1 MGSIVAS
8 SKAEFQQLLQ
18 QRLQELVAPEEQ
30 QAVALFAED
39 FFGITTLA
47 ELRTRQ
53 DSDLL
58 GSLLSGW
65 RLLQQFDRAGTRL
78 QVFNPTVETHDWQS
92 PNTIIQ
98 LIHAD
103 VPFLV
108 DSVRIELQ
116 RQGHA
121 IHCLQNSLFKVSR
134 DTENML
140 VQIHPVGAEGAGL
153 VSESVMHIEI
163 AHCQSPAALNEVH
176 AGLQEALQQVEKV
189 VADFPAMR
197 QQTEQL
203 ISRLNDADFEWF
215 DGAERQEASAFLQW
229 LLDDN
234 FTFLGYERFAIVDGQ
249 LQQDDQARQGLGGTA
264 PLPCEAGEGRLTD
277 EVLKYLCDPMLLSFA
292 KALQISR
299 VHRAA
304 YPDHVSIRE
313 VDADGKVVLE
323 HRFCGFYTTRVHAAD
338 VTSIPWLRRKVE
350 QVRHDAGFARGSHL
364 YKQLTQILQEL
375 PKDDLFQVSLEQLGE
390 TVLGIMQIQERNL
403 IRLFLRRGNY
413 GCFYHCLVYVP
424 RDVYSTA
431 IRQTIQQVLMSRLQ
445 ASHSEFWAYF
455 SDSKLVRVQFIL
467 NVDPTCPLEIDA
479 AELEEVVI
487 QACRSW
493 HDELAERLQD
503 ALGEARAHELL
514 AQFGAGFPPGY
525 SNRFIPAKAVVD
537 LQYLRGLD
545 ADNPLAMSFYQRLD
559 SHAGQ
564 LHCKLYHFGDSLPL
578 SDVMPILDN
587 LGLRVLG
594 EFPFQITRDDGQ
606 TFWVHDFV
614 FCNGLDAQMDI
625 ADVNELF
632 REAFTAVWTGQAE
645 NDSFNRLIL
654 LAGIDW
660 REAALLRALARYIKQ
675 IRMGFELPY
684 IASTLASHAPIAR
697 ELVRLFKTRFF
708 LARKASAGELE
719 GKLEQAIL
727 SALDGVAVLNEDRI
741 LRRYLDLIKATLRT
755 NFYQNDSDGQPKDYI
770 SLKFDPS
777 AVPEL
782 PLPRPMYEIFVYS
795 PRVEGVHLRGG
806 KVARGGLRWSD
817 REEDYR
823 TEVLGLTK
831 AQQVKNAV
839 IVPVGAKGGFVPR
852 RLPQEG
858 GRDAVQQEAVACY
871 RIFIRGLLDVTDNL
885 VDGQVVPPAQV
896 IRHDGDDYYLV
907 VAADKGTA
915 GFSDIANGI
924 AADYGFW
931 MGDAFASGGSVGYD
945 HKGMAITARGAWI
958 SVQRHFREL
967 GVDVQRDPVSVIG
980 IGDMSGDVF
989 GNGLLRSRSVRLLAA
1004 FNHLHIFIDPNPAD
1018 AERSFEERQRLYD
1031 LPRSGWADYNPDL
1044 ISEGGG
1050 VFSRQLKQI
1059 KLTPQIKEV
1068 FDIAEDQ
1075 LTPTE
1080 LINRL
1085 LKAPVDLLWN
1095 GGIGTYIKASSESHA
1110 DAGDKANDG
1119 LRVDGNEVRARVIGE
1134 GGNLGMTQRGRIE
1147 YCLNGGAANT
1157 DFIDNAGGVSCSDQ
1171 EVNIKILLNQL
1182 VAAGDMTLKQRNSL
1196 LVDMTDDVAALVL
1209 RSNYKQT
1216 QAISL
1221 AQNQTAEALVEY
1233 RRFISS
1239 MEASGK
1245 LSRELEAL
1253 PEDDQLAERAGKG
1266 QGLTR
1271 PELAVLVSYAKADLK
1286 ERLVAA
1292 DELDD
1297 AWLERELVSAFP
1309 PQLVEAQG
1317 EALRHHKLRREI
1329 IATQLANNLVNHMGV
1344 TFLRRLEQ
1352 STGASAGQIMV
1363 AYVVA
1368 RDVFRLMAL
1377 FKAIE
1382 EQDHQLPASIQLQLM
1397 QELVRLARG
1406 ATRWFIRRRGPQIQP
1421 GAEVEHFA
1429 PQIQALKDG
1438 FEDLLEGSVR
1448 ALWQDRVDH
1457 YIAAGVPAAIARQ
1470 VAGTVHFYTMLGVI
1484 DAADATAQPVNKVA
1498 QVLFTL
1504 GSELQL
1510 PWLGEQISALPAGS
1524 QWQALAREAYRDQL
1538 ENYLVAMTVAALQ
1551 DSQQNASAADQVA
1564 DWLQQNQPMMQRWQT
1579 LLSDLR
1585 SAGQADFSMIA
1596 VAMRELAD
1604 LASPADR
1611 TGMHND
1617 AATDN

>member
-1 MGSIVAS
+1 MSFIVAS
-8 SKAEFQQLLQ
+8 SKAEFQQAIR
-18 QRLQELVAPEEQ
+18 QRIQELVEPQEQ
-30 QAVALFAED
+30 DAIALFAED

-47 ELRTRQ
+47 ELRARQ
-53 DSDLL
+53 ESDLL

-65 RLLQQFDRAGTRL
+65 RMLQQFDRADSKL
-78 QVFNPTVETHDWQS
+78 QVFNPTVETHGWRS
-92 PNTIIQ
+92 SHTVVQ
-98 LIHAD
+98 LLHAD
-103 VPFLV
+103 LPFLV

-116 RQGHA
+116 RQGHVV
-121 IHCLQNSLFKVSR
+121 HSLQNSLFKVAR
-134 DTENML
+134 DAEGRL
-140 VQIHPVGAEGAGL
+140 LQIQPIGAEGPGL
-153 VSESVMHIEI
+153 EAESVMHIEI
-163 AHCQSPAALNEVH
+163 DPCQSPAALNSLQ
-176 AGLQEALQQVEKV
+176 AGLREALGEVETV
-189 VADFPAMR
+189 VADFLPMR
-197 QQTEQL
+197 REAEQL
-203 ISRLNDADFEWF
+203 ITRLGGADFSWF

-234 FTFLGYERFAIVDGQ
+234 FTFLGYERFAVTDGQ
-249 LQQDDQARQGLGGTA
+249 LQRDASAQQGLGSSALLGDE
-264 PLPCEAGEGRLTD
+264 LDG
-277 EVLKYLCDPMLLSFA
+277 EVLSFLASPLLLSFA
-292 KALQISR
+292 KAPAISR

-304 YPDHVSIRE
+304 YPDYVSIRE
-313 VDADGKVVLE
+313 VDADGRVVLE
-323 HRFCGFYTTRVHAAD
+323 HRFCGFYTTRVYAAD
-338 VTSIPWLRRKVE
+338 VTSIPWLRLKVE
-350 QVRHDAGFARGSHL
+350 RVRQDSGFAAGSHL
-364 YKQLTQILQEL
+364 YKELTQVLQEL
-375 PKDDLFQVSLEQLGE
+375 PRDDLFQVSLEQLE
-390 TVLGIMQIQERNL
+390 DTALGIMQIQERNL

-413 GCFYHCLVYVP
+413 GCFYYCLVYVP
-424 RDVYSTA
+424 RDIYSTA
-431 IRQTIQQVLMSRLQ
+431 MRQKIQQVLMRRLE
-445 ASHSEFWAYF
+445 ATHSEFWAYF

-467 NVDPTCPLEIDA
+467 NVDPGRSLEIDPLN
-479 AELEEVVI
+479 LESEVI

-493 HDELAERLQD
+493 NDDLAQQLQD
-503 ALGEARAHELL
+503 SLGDGRANEVLT
-514 AQFGAGFPPGY
+514 QFGNAFPPGY
-525 SNRFIPAKAVVD
+525 SDRFNPATAVVD
-537 LQYLRGLD
+537 LNYLRQLD

-559 SHAGQ
+559 GNAGE
-564 LHCKLYHFGDSLPL
+564 LHCKLYHRGDSLPL

-594 EFPFQITRDDGQ
+594 EFPFQIIRSDGQ
-606 TFWVHDFV
+606 SFWVHDFV
-614 FCNGLDAQMDI
+614 FCNALDAEMDI
-625 ADVNELF
+625 ADVNQLF
-632 REAFTAVWTGQAE
+632 REAFTAIWNGKAE
-645 NDSFNRLIL
+645 NDGFNRLIL
-654 LAGIDW
+654 LAGIHW

-684 IASTLASHAPIAR
+684 IAATLATHAPITR
-697 ELVRLFKTRFF
+697 ELVRLFKTRFL
-708 LARKASAGELE
+708 LARKATAGDLE
-719 GKLEQAIL
+719 EKLEQAIL
-727 SALDGVAVLNEDRI
+727 AALDGVAVLNEDRI

-755 NFYQNDSDGQPKDYI
+755 NFYQNDANGQPRDYF
-770 SLKFDPS
+770 SLKFDP
-777 AVPEL
+777 AAIPEL

-858 GRDAVQQEAVACY
+858 GREAVQQEAIACY
-871 RIFIRGLLDVTDNL
+871 RIFIQGLLDVTDNL
-885 VDGQVVPPAQV
+885 VDGQVVPPPQV
-896 IRHDGDDYYLV
+896 IRHDDDDYYLV

-915 GFSDIANGI
+915 SFSDIANGI
-924 AADYGFW
+924 AEEYGFW

-1004 FNHLHIFIDPNPAD
+1004 FNHLNIFIDPNPAD
-1018 AERSFEERQRLYD
+1018 AERAFEERQRLYD
-1031 LPRSGWADYNPDL
+1031 LPRSSWTDYNPEL

-1050 VFSRQLKQI
+1050 VFSRQSKQI
-1059 KLTPQIKEV
+1059 TLTPQIKQV

-1119 LRVDGNEVRARVIGE
+1119 LRVNGNEVRARVIGE
-1134 GGNLGMTQRGRIE
+1134 GGNLGMTQLGRIE
-1147 YCLNGGAANT
+1147 YSLNGGACNT

-1196 LVDMTDDVAALVL
+1196 LADMTDEVAELVL
-1209 RSNYKQT
+1209 NSNYKQT
-1216 QAISL
+1216 QALSL
-1221 AQNQTAEALVEY
+1221 AQSQAAQTMVEY
-1233 RRFISS
+1233 RRFIST

-1245 LSRELEAL
+1245 LSRQLEAL
-1253 PEDDQLAERAGKG
+1253 PEDEQLAERASNGR
-1266 QGLTR
+1266 GLTR
-1271 PELAVLVSYAKADLK
+1271 PELAVLISYAKADLK
-1286 ERLVAA
+1286 ERLVNA

-1297 AWLERELVSAFP
+1297 PWLERELLSAFP
-1309 PQLVEAQG
+1309 PQMVESHG
-1317 EALRHHKLRREI
+1317 EALRGHKLRREI

-1368 RDVFRLMAL
+1368 RDVFKLMDL
-1377 FKAIE
+1377 FHSIE
-1382 EQDHQLPASIQLQLM
+1382 ELDYQLPAAVQLELM

-1406 ATRWFIRRRGPQIQP
+1406 ATRWFIRRRGPQLRP
-1421 GAEVEHFA
+1421 AAEVEHFA
-1429 PQIQALKDG
+1429 PEIQSLDEG
-1438 FEDLLEGSVR
+1438 FEGMLEGSVR
-1448 ALWQDRVDH
+1448 DLWQDRFE
-1457 YIAAGVPAAIARQ
+1457 YFTAAGVPAAIARQ

-1484 DAADATAQPVNKVA
+1484 SAADSTGQPVDKVA
-1498 QVLFTL
+1498 EVLFAL
-1504 GSELQL
+1504 GSELHL
-1510 PWLGEQISALPAGS
+1510 PWLGGQITALPANT

-1538 ENYLVAMTVAALQ
+1538 ESHLGTMTVAALQ
-1551 DSQQNASAADQVA
+1551 STQGDASAAELVSA
-1564 DWLQQNQPMMQRWQT
+1564 WLQQNQSTMQRWHA
-1579 LLSDLR
+1579 LLGELR
-1585 SAGQADFSMIA
+1585 SAGTSDFPMIA
-1596 VAMRELAD
+1596 VAMRELGD
-1604 LASPADR
+1604 LASNADR
-1611 TGMHND
+1611 TDMGSD
-1617 AATDN
+1617 AATDH